1 MVGVG
6 QKSVLLTL
14 AFLAPYIWY
23 MIPYG
28 RYCNKAMSI
37 CIYSIRLQAR
47 LDAHE
52 YSENFSSSKRLPL
65 NLYKSLHLP
74 VCDLVIDLCPIRAF
88 PL

>member
-1 MVGVG
+1 
-6 QKSVLLTL
+6 
-14 AFLAPYIWY
+14 

-37 CIYSIRLQAR
+37 CIYSIWLQAR

-52 YSENFSSSKRLPL
+52 YSEIFPSSKRLPL

-74 VCDLVIDLCPIRAF
+74 LCDLVVDFASFELSHYRVAF
-88 PL
+88 DIFRRFQS